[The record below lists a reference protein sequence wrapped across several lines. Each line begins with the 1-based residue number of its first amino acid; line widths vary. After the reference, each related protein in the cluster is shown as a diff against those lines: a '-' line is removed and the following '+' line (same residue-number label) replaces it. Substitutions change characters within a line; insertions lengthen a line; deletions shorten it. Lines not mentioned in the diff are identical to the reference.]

1 MIRKFAVV
9 VASLGLALALTTGSW
24 AETCGADKAASCS
37 AEKAAACSA
46 EKAAGCS
53 ADKAAGCTA
62 EMAAGCGGDKAEGC
76 PVAKAA
82 AEKLVGGDMVA
93 ADKAVKSA
101 KKFYELGDKI
111 ADFSAV
117 DIRSD
122 KEVALSK
129 LAGEKGTVIIFWNQ
143 SCPWV
148 VGPRGAEER
157 IKAFAAK
164 YKEQGINTIA
174 IDAGIDNT
182 IESIKG
188 HAAGHNLTLL
198 ANRDSSIAAKFNA
211 SYTPQT
217 YILDKDMKLV
227 YRGAF
232 DVRRGDSYADYAAQ
246 AVEDVIAGREPAVK
260 EAKGT
265 GCTIKWAPGSKPEV

>member
-1 MIRKFAVV
+1 MIRKFAVL
-9 VASLGLALALTTGSW
+9 VASVGLALALTTGSW
-24 AETCGADKAASCS
+24 AETCGAEKAASCS

-53 ADKAAGCTA
+53 GEK
-62 EMAAGCGGDKAEGC
+62 MAACAGDKAEGC

-82 AEKLVGGDMVA
+82 AEKLGGGDTVA
-93 ADKAVKSA
+93 TDKAATAA
-101 KKFYELGDKI
+101 KKFYDLGDKI
-111 ADFSAV
+111 SDFTAV
-117 DIRSD
+117 DVRTD
-122 KEVALSK
+122 QEVTLSK

-164 YKEQGINTIA
+164 YKEQGVNTIA

-182 IESIKG
+182 IEAVKE

-198 ANRDSSIAAKFNA
+198 VNRDSSIAAKFNA

-217 YILDKDMKLV
+217 YVLDKDMKLV

-232 DVRRGDSYADYAAQ
+232 DVRRGETYADYAAQ

-265 GCTIKWAPGSKPEV
+265 GCTIKWAPGSKPQV